1 MSRNLKVLIAGAM
14 ALAALGAVSASGAQA
29 AEFHCSV
36 SPCTLTPKAEGTE
49 KNSHHV
55 FIVKQ
60 GAVSVSTTCK
70 TITGDATYEG
80 KTTSEITFTSI
91 AYDNCTVAGEFS
103 EVNMDGCDY
112 LFTANGQ

>member
-1 MSRNLKVLIAGAM
+1 MIRNLKVLIAGAM

-36 SPCTLTPKAEGTE
+36 SPCTLTPKADGTE

-60 GAVSVSTTCK
+60 GAVSVATTCK
-70 TITGDATYEG
+70 TITGDATYVGE
-80 KTTSEITFTSI
+80 TTSEITFTSV
-91 AYDNCTVAGEFS
+91 AYDNCTVAGAASTVKMNE
-103 EVNMDGCDY
+103 CDY
-112 LFTANGQ
+112 LFTA